1 MMCLVFPSASPFYLS
16 PRLTRLSDLQQRMRK
31 KVYRRRM
38 VKRVMF
44 AVVPHLHIAL
54 SSYALI
60 RPAKIRAPASLLAIH
75 PPSLFSVLPHLH
87 IVLSSYALIRPAKP
101 RASSPPCAMLPLS
114 CGDSSGVSG
123 HGGSAARPILEAPQ
137 KYPPL
142 CACMHPC
149 LTVFAHMCALCC
161 AHTHTHTQVET
172 ALVCQDTGAILHGPL
187 PRYQPMPG
195 GSRIIM
201 AKAEVDQV
209 KAVWATTYFAFSSSC
224 VSLARSFP
232 ARSRIIMAKAEV
244 DQVKAVWA
252 TTYFAFSS
260 SCVSLARSFLA
271 RSRIIMAKAEVDQ
284 VKAVWATTYFAF
296 SSSCVSLARSFPA
309 RSRIIMAKAEVDQ
322 VKAVSPHDLL
332 LLGFKPLH
340 CLKDYHNLQP
350 PTFLFPDEE
359 TLSGSTAAFIALHNA
374 MLDANSFA
382 LACWA
387 KIGLP
392 RLVAIL
398 PQQEKVDEGGTQVQP
413 AGWHMIPLP
422 FYDDIRPAE
431 KYARWV
437 PGQGARDAGGDG
449 EEGGSGGEVVSAP
462 RADAGQVATATALM
476 RYMHLKSF
484 SPLDILNP
492 GRIPFTPFP
501 HFLVL
506 PCSSTGSEA
515 WACSAVH
522 RLRLEAIALDL
533 PEVEPVVDTFQILD
547 LSHPSE
553 PSLFHLSPLPHHPDA
568 LLHAR
573 GHSPRPARGAARGG
587 YHPARGAARGGYHPA
602 RGAACG
608 GYHPARGA
616 ACGGYHLPEVQPV
629 VDTTLPEVQPVV
641 DTTLPEVQP
650 VVDTTLPEVQPVVD
664 TTLPEVQPV
673 VDTTLPEVQPVV
685 DTTLPEVQPVVDTTL
700 PEVQPVVDTTL
711 PEVQPVVDTT
721 LPEVQPVVDTTLPD
735 SSGPSLAP
743 HSCLI
748 FASPPPSLPTAV
760 IQMHYSML
768 EAIAL
773 DLPEVQ
779 PVVDTTLPDY
789 TIFHAPP
796 SDGNQP
802 QKKGKAARATAALRH
817 FKDAVYGSG
826 HDEEEAQRGAAAQA
840 KADAAERKRK
850 ATFDAATAKAGV
862 VDWRGLAEKGKG
874 GKPLPPASQ
883 CFPWPPHHFSARL
896 TPHGASSPGGSSAVP
911 HARGNTP
918 TCYGTAGS
926 PLPFARVLEL
936 MARRRRARSGG
947 RHGSRPGGGRTPVNS
962 QRRHVSGWKQHS
974 LDREGPGESSNGKD
988 GSSREKYPGSTIT
1001 DTSTVRADFS
1011 KRLEECLKQE
1021 AIQGST
1027 DRQALVSGAGKGRG
1041 EAGGADRAEAQ
1052 ARAVQAE
1059 GVAGRPEDLAQ
1070 RARLAEAQ
1078 VDMAELQAQVVCA
1091 ELQWIRSAVERQE
1104 AGVAAVLAELAGL
1117 RQRVH
1122 RAGEGMN
1129 GGGGAQGSGE
1139 GGMREVQQVEAAVA
1153 SAEARLWR
1161 VEAAAADARASLI
1174 ALGGE
1179 AGEMGGLAGIDS
1191 REGGNIGGLC
1201 GDCWSEA
1208 GLGTQRVEGMVGMG
1222 IGCGGEVCGGMRG
1235 CAGLEGYGVGEVGL
1249 SAAEFAVELQRRL
1262 EEVQKELVAKGQGH
1276 RVVEEKEGRGGVEG
1290 GAGGIS
1296 QPVEGEGEQSR
1307 VQGTELLRGLGQ
1319 ATGGGIVTDGVTVCE
1334 KACEEGTRE
1343 SKHGT
1348 DGETLLGKQPGSEDV
1363 RRDGELVRLEGEES
1377 SGAGELRFWDRIGGE
1392 SKLLAGGSVNG
1403 GVTRAAA
1410 GSAIAKDFHR
1420 K

>member
-1 MMCLVFPSASPFYLS
+1 MPIPFIAMPIPFVAMPIPFVAIPIPFVAMPIPFVAMPIPLVAMTIPFVAMPIPFVAMPIPFVAMPIPFVAMIIPFVAMPIPFVAMPIPFVAMTIPFVAMPTSFHNASCRTHAS
-16 PRLTRLSDLQQRMRK
+16 M
-31 KVYRRRM
+31 
-38 VKRVMF
+38 
-44 AVVPHLHIAL
+44 PHCVCTHVG
-54 SSYALI
+54 
-60 RPAKIRAPASLLAIH
+60 PLL
-75 PPSLFSVLPHLH
+75 
-87 IVLSSYALIRPAKP
+87 
-101 RASSPPCAMLPLS
+101 C
-114 CGDSSGVSG
+114 
-123 HGGSAARPILEAPQ
+123 
-137 KYPPL
+137 
-142 CACMHPC
+142 
-149 LTVFAHMCALCC
+149 
-161 AHTHTHTQVET
+161 THTQVET
-172 ALVCQDTGAILHGPL
+172 ALVCQDTGAVLHGPL

-209 KAVWATTYFAFSSSC
+209 KAVC
-224 VSLARSFP
+224 
-232 ARSRIIMAKAEV
+232 
-244 DQVKAVWA
+244 
-252 TTYFAFSS
+252 
-260 SCVSLARSFLA
+260 
-271 RSRIIMAKAEVDQ
+271 
-284 VKAVWATTYFAF
+284 
-296 SSSCVSLARSFPA
+296 
-309 RSRIIMAKAEVDQ
+309 
-322 VKAVSPHDLL
+322 PHDLL
-332 LLGFKPLH
+332 LLGFKPVH

-359 TLSGSTAAFIALHNA
+359 TLAGSTAAFIAMHNA

-387 KIGLP
+387 KISLP

-398 PQQEKVDEGGTQVQP
+398 PQQEQVDESGTQVQP

-422 FYDDIRPAE
+422 FYDDVRPAE

-437 PGQGARDAGGDG
+437 PGRGANDSGGDG
-449 EEGGSGGEVVSAP
+449 EEAGSKGEVVSAP

-476 RYMHLKSF
+476 RYMHLKTF

-492 GRIPFTPFP
+492 
-501 HFLVL
+501 
-506 PCSSTGSEA
+506 
-515 WACSAVH
+515 
-522 RLRLEAIALDL
+522 
-533 PEVEPVVDTFQILD
+533 
-547 LSHPSE
+547 
-553 PSLFHLSPLPHHPDA
+553 
-568 LLHAR
+568 
-573 GHSPRPARGAARGG
+573 
-587 YHPARGAARGGYHPA
+587 
-602 RGAACG
+602 
-608 GYHPARGA
+608 
-616 ACGGYHLPEVQPV
+616 
-629 VDTTLPEVQPVV
+629 
-641 DTTLPEVQP
+641 
-650 VVDTTLPEVQPVVD
+650 
-664 TTLPEVQPV
+664 
-673 VDTTLPEVQPVV
+673 
-685 DTTLPEVQPVVDTTL
+685 
-700 PEVQPVVDTTL
+700 
-711 PEVQPVVDTT
+711 
-721 LPEVQPVVDTTLPD
+721 
-735 SSGPSLAP
+735 
-743 HSCLI
+743 
-748 FASPPPSLPTAV
+748 V
-760 IQMHYSML
+760 IQTHYSML

-789 TIFHAPP
+789 TIFQPLP
-796 SDGNQP
+796 SDTTQP
-802 QKKGKAARATAALRH
+802 KKKGKAARATAALRH

-826 HDEEEAQRGAAAQA
+826 HDEEEGQRDAAARA
-840 KADAAERKRK
+840 RADAAERKRK

-862 VDWRGLAEKGKG
+862 VDWRGLAEKGKELKVSSTKCNEREGERARGGTRKRAFMESPPSPPSPSDALLLRQG

-883 CFPWPPHHFSARL
+883 CFPWRPHHFSARL

-988 GSSREKYPGSTIT
+988 GSSREKYRTASARDSGRGSYSGSGKGSGRSSSSRSRSASASPRHRTSGALKEPAGSTIT
-1001 DTSTVRADFS
+1001 DTSAVRTDLS
-1011 KRLEECLKQE
+1011 KRLEACRTQQ
-1021 AIQGST
+1021 ASQGST
-1027 DRQALVSGAGKGRG
+1027 DSRALVSGAGEGRG

-1052 ARAVQAE
+1052 ARAVQADE
-1059 GVAGRPEDLAQ
+1059 MGGRPEDLAQ

-1122 RAGEGMN
+1122 HTRRCAEGEN
-1129 GGGGAQGSGE
+1129 GAGGAQGSGE

-1179 AGEMGGLAGIDS
+1179 AGEMGGLAGIDA

-1201 GDCWSEA
+1201 GDCWCEA
-1208 GLGTQRVEGMVGMG
+1208 GLETQRVGGVVGMG
-1222 IGCGGEVCGGMRG
+1222 MGCGGEVCAGMRG

-1276 RVVEEKEGRGGVEG
+1276 RVTFESTQELVAKGQGHRVTFESTQELVAKGQGHRVVEEKEGHGGVEE
-1290 GAGGIS
+1290 GAGGYA

-1307 VQGTELLRGLGQ
+1307 VQGTERVRGLGQ

-1348 DGETLLGKQPGSEDV
+1348 DGESLLGKQPGSEDA

-1410 GSAIAKDFHR
+1410 DSAIAKDFHR
-1420 K
+1420 KVPVVVSASASHAKFNSTTQMQQNQRASVVMASLAVQPERRKRASECYAVLGLTARAGADEIRQAYRRLARIYHPDTNSSEDTVPKFLEVHEAYKIALRRQEKAQAKALLESQSPPNNSRPLKTSGKPRIREDWDDIWDDILGSTTQRKTPKRR